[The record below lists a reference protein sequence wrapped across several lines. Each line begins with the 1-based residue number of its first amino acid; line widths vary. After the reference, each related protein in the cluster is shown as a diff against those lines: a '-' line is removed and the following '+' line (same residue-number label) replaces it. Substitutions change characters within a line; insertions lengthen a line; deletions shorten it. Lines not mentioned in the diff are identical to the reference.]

1 MIKTTREDYLDLNTD
16 GSLDLDKVNQF
27 MKKLQEEYEENEKE
41 EKKDGEEGN
50 EI

>member
-27 MKKLQEEYEENEKE
+27 IQKLQEDYEKE
-41 EKKDGEEGN
+41 EDEEEKENKDGN
-50 EI
+50 

>member
-27 MKKLQEEYEENEKE
+27 MKKLQEEYETDEKE
-41 EKKDGEEGN
+41 ETEDGDKGN

>member
-27 MKKLQEEYEENEKE
+27 LKKLQEDYEEEKKE
-41 EKKDGEEGN
+41 EKEDGNKGN
-50 EI
+50 

>member
-27 MKKLQEEYEENEKE
+27 LEKLQNDYKE
-41 EKKDGEEGN
+41 EDNKKEKDEEDGK
-50 EI
+50 